1 MMLQLQGTGA
11 LLVLFL
17 LAIAA
22 LMVVLLLVGIVRGSI
37 KPKPGW
43 LSIGIVIVV
52 LTLILGLYRSSGGAF
67 PTIVWGRTV
76 RRMPPLHKMSVVP
89 KSFAGDWIPA
99 N

>member
-1 MMLQLQGTGA
+1 ML
-11 LLVLFL
+11 VVVL

-43 LSIGIVIVV
+43 MSVGVVIVA
-52 LTLILGLYRSSGGAF
+52 LTIILGFYRSSGGAF
-67 PTIVWGRTV
+67 PRIVWGRTM

-89 KSFAGDWIPA
+89 KSFAGDWTPA
-99 N
+99 R